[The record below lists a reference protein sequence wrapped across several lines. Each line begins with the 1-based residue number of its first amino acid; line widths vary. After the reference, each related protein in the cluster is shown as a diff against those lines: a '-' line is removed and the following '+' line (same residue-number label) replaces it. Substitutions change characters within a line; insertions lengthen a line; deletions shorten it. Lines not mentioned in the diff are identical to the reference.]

1 MTFSFPYILMVAEKF
16 NALKIRFEGVTY
28 SRKEFVDKVAHC
40 GNIVTDEKEK

>member
-28 SRKEFVDKVAHC
+28 TIENFVDKVAHC
-40 GNIVTDEKEK
+40 GNIVTVEKEK